1 MEKNYSTKDK
11 NKIIQI
17 DKDSIAEELGLE
29 VGDRLT
35 KINGK
40 PVDDIIDYFY
50 LLADEYVEVEIE
62 KVDGD
67 VWLLE
72 IDKEYY
78 EELGVEFENPI
89 MDKANSCS
97 NRCVFCFIDQM
108 PKGMRD
114 TLYFKDDDSR
124 LSFLQGNFVTLT
136 NLKER
141 DLARIV
147 EYRISPLNVSIHA
160 TDPDVRTRMLN
171 NRFAGDVLDKLRYLT
186 EQGIEVNG
194 QIVLCPGYND
204 GKVLENTLR
213 DLYTLPH
220 LYSVAIVPVGI
231 TKYREGLAPLTV
243 FNEASASKT
252 IDQVETLQK
261 EFLESGS
268 RFAFLSDEFYIIANR
283 DMPKYDD
290 YEGFI
295 QLENGVGLM
304 KKFEHELRKAIQEG
318 PEMALVPSTTILTGS
333 SAYEFMKDM
342 VALIQEKY
350 PVNVNIIKVMNNF
363 FGHTITV
370 AGLLTAKDLLDEAKK
385 NPLNERVLIPE
396 VMLRTGEPV
405 FLDDMTLVDFEA
417 AIERKVCVTKVEGQ
431 DFLDHILGRKLC
443 QNQSSL
449 L

>member
-1 MEKNYSTKDK
+1 MEKNYSVKDK

-29 VGDRLT
+29 LGDRVT

-40 PVDDIIDYFY
+40 PVNDIIDYFY
-50 LLADEYVEVEIE
+50 LLADEYVEVEVE
-62 KVDGD
+62 KVDGE

-97 NRCVFCFIDQM
+97 NNCVFCFIDQM

-136 NLKER
+136 NLKQR
-141 DLARIV
+141 DLERIV

-160 TDPDVRTRMLN
+160 TDPEVRKRMLN
-171 NRFAGDVLDKLRYLT
+171 NRFAGHVLERLEYLT

-204 GKVLENTLR
+204 KDVLERTLR
-213 DLYTLPH
+213 DLYKLSNLH
-220 LYSVAIVPVGI
+220 SVAIVPVGI
-231 TKYREGLAPLTV
+231 TKYRDGLAPMKV
-243 FNEASASKT
+243 FDKISANET
-252 IDQVETLQK
+252 IEQVEELQK
-261 EFLESGS
+261 EFLSEGS
-268 RFAFLSDEFYIIANR
+268 RFAFLSDEFYIIADR
-283 DMPKYDD
+283 DMPDYEA

-304 KKFEHELRKAIQEG
+304 KKFEYELM
-318 PEMALVPSTTILTGS
+318 MALEQDLSVKELPSTTILTGS

-342 VALIQEKY
+342 IGLIQEKY
-350 PVNVNIIKVMNNF
+350 PVDVEVIKVMNNF

-370 AGLLTAKDLLDEAKK
+370 AGLLTAGDLLKEASKHELK
-385 NPLNERVLIPE
+385 SHVVIPE

-405 FLDDMTLVDFEA
+405 FLDDITLDGFQEA
-417 AIERKVCVTKVEGQ
+417 IKRDVFVTKVEGQ

-443 QNQSSL
+443 LNQ
-449 L
+449 